1 MYRVKIGIAACTGL
15 SRSIIDNA
23 DYVEIKKISEDEVS
37 HFKKLTEKPLFFH
50 IQFTGSNSFYLPAA
64 EDVSRSLPEISE
76 AYERERPAFTSF
88 HFGLSTG
95 SITVDPENN
104 VAVAGS
110 RILSKE
116 EITKN
121 MEKNLRTI
129 RDAFPDTV
137 LLVENQEFI
146 PDELSKGAYR
156 YIQEADFFSHNVNK
170 WNQMG
175 ILDGIV
181 FDVAHALITA
191 VNHHYYCDPGADPL
205 TSFKRYIDELP
216 LRMVREIHI
225 SGIKRL
231 PGGIWVDFHKEIGD
245 LELKGLKIILDTMP
259 KSTGNYIP
267 LTLEYSKDLSK
278 IKNQL
283 NTLRDFCSSN

>member
-1 MYRVKIGIAACTGL
+1 MHRVKIGIAAFPGL
-15 SRSIIDNA
+15 SRSIIDDA
-23 DYVEIKKISEDEVS
+23 DYVEIKKISADEVS
-37 HFKKLTEKPLFFH
+37 LIKKLTGKPLFFH
-50 IQFTGSNSFYLPAA
+50 LQFTGSNSFYLLAA
-64 EDVSRSLPEISE
+64 DNVAGYLPEISK
-76 AYERERPAFTSF
+76 AYNKERPAFTSF
-88 HFGLSTG
+88 HFGLSSG

-116 EITKN
+116 EIAIN
-121 MEKNLRTI
+121 MEKNLRTL
-129 RDAFPDTV
+129 RDTFPDTV

-156 YIQEADFFSHNVNK
+156 YIQEADFFSHHVNK
-170 WNQMG
+170 WKKMG

-191 VNHHYYCDPGADPL
+191 VNHPFYNDQGADPL
-205 TSFKRYIDELP
+205 TSFRKYIDQLP
-216 LRMVREIHI
+216 LRLIREIHI
-225 SGIKRL
+225 SGVKRL

-259 KSTGNYIP
+259 ENKDNYIP
-267 LTLEYSKDLSK
+267 LTLEYSRDSSK
-278 IKNQL
+278 ITNQL
-283 NTLRDFCSSN
+283 NTLRDFCRPN

>member
-1 MYRVKIGIAACTGL
+1 MYRVKIGISACPGL
-15 SRSIIDNA
+15 FRSIIDNA
-23 DYVEIKKISEDEVS
+23 DYVEIKKISADEVF
-37 HFKKLTEKPLFFH
+37 HIKKLTEKPLFFH

-64 EDVSRSLPEISE
+64 NDVSKFLSEISE
-76 AYERERPAFTSF
+76 AYEMEHPAFTSF
-88 HFGLSTG
+88 HFGLSSG

-116 EITKN
+116 EIAIN

-129 RDAFPDTV
+129 RDTFPDTV

-156 YIQEADFFSHNVNK
+156 YIQEADFFSHHVNK

-191 VNHHYYCDPGADPL
+191 VNHPYYYDPGADPL

-216 LRMVREIHI
+216 LRLIREIHI

-245 LELKGLKIILDTMP
+245 LELNGLKIILDTVP
-259 KSTGNYIP
+259 ESTEKYIP
-267 LTLEYSKDLSK
+267 LTLEYSRDLSK
-278 IKNQL
+278 ITHQL
-283 NTLRDFCSSN
+283 NTLRNFCETD